1 MQLLCKNHISQEI
14 GEINIKKCKT
24 YFSAQLT
31 KTSFLEVLEK
41 LLSTLFTE
49 VVDLKDD
56 LDEMRK
62 LGFKKSCVSYLALYI
77 KKIRDYYTGEH
88 W

>member
-1 MQLLCKNHISQEI
+1 M
-14 GEINIKKCKT
+14 NIKKKCKIT
-24 YFSAQLT
+24 EWELSALGTPFIYFSAQLT
-31 KTSFLEVLEK
+31 ETSFLEVLEK

-77 KKIRDYYTGEH
+77 KKIKDYYIGKH